1 VKWEREQVGKES
13 GERRGGYLR
22 CGKWECRKNS
32 PKTQKIWHLGTPLE
46 AKAIAPCHTFLDS
59 SFQGQYFR
67 RSLCHYLE
75 PFKSNRA
82 SNLTILQKSPLKF
95 SVFGIIADTP
105 RVTAPC
111 HTSLERSFHAQQC
124 LADSMPLS
132 CIPFRSYKASKMTI
146 L

>member
-1 VKWEREQVGKES
+1 MKWEREQVGKES

-82 SNLTILQKSPLKF
+82 SNLTILQKSPQKF
-95 SVFGIIADTP
+95 NVFEITADNPGGYRPMPYIFRKIFSRATFASQIVCLSILH
-105 RVTAPC
+105 R
-111 HTSLERSFHAQQC
+111 LEVIKLQR
-124 LADSMPLS
+124 
-132 CIPFRSYKASKMTI
+132 
-146 L
+146 